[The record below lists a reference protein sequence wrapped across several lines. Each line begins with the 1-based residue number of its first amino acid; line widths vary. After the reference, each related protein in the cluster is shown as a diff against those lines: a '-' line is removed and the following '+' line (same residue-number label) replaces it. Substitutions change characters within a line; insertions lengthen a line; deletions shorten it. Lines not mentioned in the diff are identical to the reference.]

1 MESKENTYEDV
12 KKERNFLLLLFFLFF
27 CCFARKSLTSTSLF
41 LLLLLLLRFFLSTG
55 KSSHSLF
62 FSLSFSRLPSCL
74 TALLFLSILGSSFYR
89 RWEILL
95 GSFLYVCQTNKKKEE
110 EEEEDAA
117 LVHSSIRIGQF
128 AFSQLF
134 FYREKKIERERE
146 KEKDFLFSF
155 FSQHCN

>member
-1 MESKENTYEDV
+1 MGNLI
-12 KKERNFLLLLFFLFF
+12 RLFFI
-27 CCFARKSLTSTSLF
+27 C
-41 LLLLLLLRFFLSTG
+41 LSD
-55 KSSHSLF
+55 
-62 FSLSFSRLPSCL
+62 
-74 TALLFLSILGSSFYR
+74 
-89 RWEILL
+89 E
-95 GSFLYVCQTNKKKEE
+95 QKKEE